1 MGRTGETIFT
11 VIFAGTSSP
20 QALAYAHRLRD
31 QLEKAQVK
39 FREQLLKIRLSMGLA
54 ALDADTA
61 ASLEDLMKLALQRLQ
76 RAAAGVTER
85 IVAKDEAAL
94 DIAKPSILPSD
105 VERAV
110 QTLETANADDL
121 GDAAYHALQ
130 RLMPFVAAVCERLGA
145 RSATELI
152 RLALKDQEASRG
164 RKP

>member
-1 MGRTGETIFT
+1 FT

-31 QLEKAQVK
+31 QLEKAQVR

-76 RAAAGVTER
+76 RAASGVTER

-110 QTLETANADDL
+110 QTL
-121 GDAAYHALQ
+121 
-130 RLMPFVAAVCERLGA
+130 
-145 RSATELI
+145 
-152 RLALKDQEASRG
+152 
-164 RKP
+164 